1 MRKGFL
7 PAHVL
12 HLLCSYRGKVLRVK
26 LQDEKQANAIKD
38 LAKTSQVEHIKGYL
52 PFLFPKSCFFCLLF
66 LTAAELPKIGGKGD
80 DWTTQLTAN
89 PFIVSAHFSPNYHF
103 FLPSKNFVNNSIF

>member
-1 MRKGFL
+1 M
-7 PAHVL
+7 
-12 HLLCSYRGKVLRVK
+12 K

-80 DWTTQLTAN
+80 DWTTQLTAILSL
-89 PFIVSAHFSPNYHF
+89 FLLIFLQITTSFSH
-103 FLPSKNFVNNSIF
+103 LKTL